1 MHSGE
6 PHMADQTPKQY
17 FEEKI
22 AKKLTDN
29 PDSSKAVNACY
40 EFNITGDNGGVWT
53 VDLTTVPGKVTAGS
67 TGTAKCTVTASS
79 ADFMNIVSGK
89 MNPQM
94 AFMSGKLKIKGDMG
108 LAMKLQKVIA

>member
-1 MHSGE
+1 
-6 PHMADQTPKQY
+6 MADQTPKSY

-22 AKKLTDN
+22 AQKLQRT
-29 PDSSKAVNACY
+29 PDLSKSVNGIY

-53 VDLTTVPGKVTAGS
+53 VDLTKEPGVVTAGT
-67 TGTAKCTVTASS
+67 TGTAKCTVTASTG
-79 ADFMNIVSGK
+79 DFMNIVSGK

-108 LAMKLQKVIA
+108 LAMKLQKVIG